1 MVPRVK
7 LSNLTLE
14 LVNKSKKVRIRNP
27 QVIRASSVDSIKVE
41 NDLMIDSILPYK
53 PSETQ
58 INFNKS

>member
-14 LVNKSKKVRIRNP
+14 LVNKSKKVRIRKP